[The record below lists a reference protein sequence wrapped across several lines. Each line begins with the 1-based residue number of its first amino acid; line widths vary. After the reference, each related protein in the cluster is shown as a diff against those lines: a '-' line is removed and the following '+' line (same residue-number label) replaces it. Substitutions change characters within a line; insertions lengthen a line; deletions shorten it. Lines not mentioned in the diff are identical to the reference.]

1 MNERFD
7 EPSLPALPQ
16 RVRRPLMA
24 LWVSLAVH
32 GALIGLIQVAPSGA
46 PAGGSIVLQARL
58 DPAVSPAETPPDPEP
73 DPSLQP
79 SPTLKPTEILGAAP
93 PVPPVAPA
101 PELPAATAVPPPA
114 APPVEPPRPA
124 LAIDSGV
131 DLTYYTARELDQ
143 PPTARGTIDPAYPP
157 EADRARVSG
166 RVRLQVKVEA
176 DGRVSDVDV
185 VESTPAGVFDA
196 SAIEA
201 FRAARFN
208 PAQKGGRPVRALM
221 LIEVSYDWEGRP

>member
-1 MNERFD
+1 MNESFD

-58 DPAVSPAETPPDPEP
+58 DPAVPRAPEP
-73 DPSLQP
+73 DPPLQP
-79 SPTLKPTEILGAAP
+79 SPTLKPTEILDAAP
-93 PVPPVAPA
+93 PAPPVAPT

-114 APPVEPPRPA
+114 APPVEPSRPA

-143 PPTARGTIDPAYPP
+143 PPTARGAINLAYPP
-157 EADRARVSG
+157 EAERARVSG
-166 RVRLQVKVEA
+166 TVRLRVKVEA

-185 VESTPAGVFDA
+185 VESTPTGVFDA

-208 PAQKGGRPVRALM
+208 PGQKDGRPVRALM
-221 LIEVSYDWEGRP
+221 LIEVSYDWEGRL